1 MQVPKNVSI
10 DISEFTVGKLAARS
24 CGDFLYGISL
34 LGHGLPGCLRF
45 RLQTQ
50 TVVAEAA

>member
-10 DISEFTVGKLAARS
+10 EISEFTVGKLAAWVV
-24 CGDFLYGISL
+24 GDFLHGISV
-34 LGHGLPGCLRF
+34 LGRGLPGYLRF